1 MGYYDIEGDLE
12 VLGDYDIQG
21 EDIMGLVKRQ
31 PARRPAPQQRQAAV
45 AVKQHSPSKSFRLP
59 LPIDTGAVAVVAGA
73 AAVISLLPVQPFRA
87 TQLRLDPVAA
97 PNFQITDIKVG
108 RKSQLLGAGAIPA
121 TAFSA
126 LNPDCRVSFDT
137 AQTSEPL
144 VITVVNVSG
153 AAARLTGVLLGET
166 VE

>member
-1 MGYYDIEGDLE
+1 MA
-12 VLGDYDIQG
+12 
-21 EDIMGLVKRQ
+21 VKSRQ
-31 PARRPAPQQRQAAV
+31 PT
-45 AVKQHSPSKSFRLP
+45 SSYRLP
-59 LPIDTGAVAVVAGA
+59 LPIDTGAVAIVAGA

-144 VITVVNVSG
+144 VITVINVSG

-166 VE
+166 IE